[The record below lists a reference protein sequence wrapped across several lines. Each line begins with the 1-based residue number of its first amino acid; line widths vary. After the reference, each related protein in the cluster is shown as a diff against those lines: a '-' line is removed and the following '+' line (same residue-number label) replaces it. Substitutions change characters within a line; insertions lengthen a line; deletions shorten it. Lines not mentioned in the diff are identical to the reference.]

1 MSRADDAS
9 EWDSAWPE
17 GAHASASGSTSAL
30 ATPLRALADDV
41 RETLRHVRAFPALAL
56 ELAAEVRALESILA
70 RAECDVVFA
79 VLDWRRA
86 VAPDDSAGNDHPE
99 GDVDAREALA
109 RRLTRGPAEDA
120 PQLPAGVRVEIERAR
135 PGHPPRSW
143 FDMDVLAIVLAEDD
157 DEDQN
162 QHRDDDR
169 DHRDVPPHE
178 DVPASADDLS
188 RAASNPWTFAR
199 LAARRLPP
207 GAVFFAVERAEGP
220 PDGRSASARAIR
232 AGIRE
237 SRVARLA
244 GALPPTSHR
253 DDVAHRYAKPNTAPA
268 FALDADDDD
277 AAGGSEPAAA
287 SRTRR
292 GSDATTT
299 VGDGNGDGDG
309 DGNGDGDE
317 LTLSR
322 WRATALSAVREAAV
336 RRTARVAS
344 EYAPLRRA
352 VMAKVRDPNATV
364 SATTT
369 TTVRSTNR
377 PADADAPF
385 WERPFGREYDAARR
399 SSPAAAS
406 GPEVGTRNGTPPYPR
421 VPSPEPG
428 ARDAAKR
435 RATEEAARVAA
446 AAKSAGAE
454 VLKFIDWMT
463 SEQPSP
469 LRPAAMDAEAA
480 RRQEAHW
487 RELRREQWRR
497 EEREKTRDA
506 ERRAD
511 QAAESADASEISR
524 LRARVE
530 ALERALEA
538 AERRAASAS
547 AANGKLRGAL
557 ADADPFHPLI
567 LDASDDA

>member
-120 PQLPAGVRVEIERAR
+120 PQLPAGVRVEVERAR

-169 DHRDVPPHE
+169 HRDVPPREDE

-244 GALPPTSHR
+244 GALPSTSHR
-253 DDVAHRYAKPNTAPA
+253 DDIAHRYAKPNPAPA
-268 FALDADDDD
+268 FALDADADD
-277 AAGGSEPAAA
+277 AARGSEPAVA

-292 GSDATTT
+292 GSDATTN
-299 VGDGNGDGDG
+299 VGDGDG
-309 DGNGDGDE
+309 DGDE
-317 LTLSR
+317 AILSR
-322 WRATALSAVREAAV
+322 WRATAFSAVREAAV

-364 SATTT
+364 SSTI
-369 TTVRSTNR
+369 RPTNR
-377 PADADAPF
+377 PTNRPTDADAPF

-399 SSPAAAS
+399 SSAASASAS
-406 GPEVGTRNGTPPYPR
+406 GPEVGTPRSPR

-435 RATEEAARVAA
+435 RATEEAARVAE

-454 VLKFIDWMT
+454 VLKFIDWMI

-487 RELRREQWRR
+487 RELRRERWRR

-511 QAAESADASEISR
+511 RAAESADASEISR
-524 LRARVE
+524 LRARVD